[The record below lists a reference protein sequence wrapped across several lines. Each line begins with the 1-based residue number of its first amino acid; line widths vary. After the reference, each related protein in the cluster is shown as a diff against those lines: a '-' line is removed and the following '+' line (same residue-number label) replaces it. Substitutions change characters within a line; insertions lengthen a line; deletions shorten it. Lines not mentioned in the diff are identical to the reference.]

1 MFDDLVP
8 VVNWIFSELSA
19 FVSWLWSST
28 SWVGVT
34 IIGLLL
40 FRKVVDIFKKLL
52 F

>member
-1 MFDDLVP
+1 MFDDLIP
-8 VVNWIFSELSA
+8 VVDWIFSQLGI
-19 FVSWLWSST
+19 FTSWLWSST

-40 FRKVVDIFKKLL
+40 FRKVIDIFKRLL